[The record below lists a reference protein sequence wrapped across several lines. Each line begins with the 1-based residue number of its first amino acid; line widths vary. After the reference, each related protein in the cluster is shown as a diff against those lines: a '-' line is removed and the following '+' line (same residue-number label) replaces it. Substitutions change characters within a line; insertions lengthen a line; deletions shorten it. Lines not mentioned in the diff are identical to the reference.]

1 MSDFIMKS
9 LKKQDWKALGLAVV
23 AVLALSGPAMASGG
37 AKHPHAPSE
46 GFSFEGPFGTFDQGQ
61 LQRGYKVFREV
72 CSNCHSATLLSFR
85 NLAQKDG
92 PFYDPKY
99 KNPNDNPYV
108 KQIASEFEV
117 PDVDTDTGDVITRP
131 GTPSDHFPAKFAN
144 VYAAAA
150 SNGGAIPPDLSV
162 ITKARHG
169 GARYVYSLLTGFQEP
184 PKGLHVA
191 EGQHYNP
198 YMAGSLATQWSG
210 DPHHVPEGGV
220 LAMAPPLRDGLVTYD
235 DGKTA
240 STHQMAADV
249 AAFLEWAGDPH
260 ATLRKKTGVAVI
272 IYLLLF
278 AGITYAA
285 YRKLWHGKH

>member
-1 MSDFIMKS
+1 MSAFMTKS
-9 LKKQDWKALGLAVV
+9 LKALGLA
-23 AVLALSGPAMASGG
+23 AIAAALTLSAPALAAGG
-37 AKHPHAPSE
+37 AKHPHAPKE

-85 NLAQKDG
+85 NLGQKGG
-92 PFYDPKY
+92 PFYDEKY

-117 PDVDTDTGDVITRP
+117 PDVDTDTGDAITRP
-131 GTPSDHFPAKFAN
+131 ATPSDHFPKKFAN
-144 VYAAAA
+144 SYAAAA
-150 SNGGAIPPDLSV
+150 SNGGAIPPDLSI

-169 GARYVYSLLTGFQEP
+169 GASYVYSLLTGYHNP

-210 DPHHVPEGGV
+210 DPHKVPEGGV
-220 LAMAPPLRDGLVTYD
+220 LAMAPPLRDDLVTYD
-235 DGKTA
+235 DGTKAT
-240 STHQMAADV
+240 THQMAADV
-249 AAFLEWAGDPH
+249 AAFLEWSGDPH
-260 ATLRKKTGVAVI
+260 ATLRKKTGVAVL

>member
-1 MSDFIMKS
+1 MTKS
-9 LKKQDWKALGLAVV
+9 LKIQGLKAFGLAVAAIV
-23 AVLALSGPAMASGG
+23 ALSGTAMAAGG

-117 PDVDTDTGDVITRP
+117 PDIDTDTGDAITRP

-144 VYAAAA
+144 TYAAAA

-169 GARYVYSLLTGFQEP
+169 GARYIYSLLTGFENP

-191 EGQHYNP
+191 DGQHYNP

-210 DPHHVPEGGV
+210 DPHQVPEGGV
-220 LAMAPPLRDGLVTYD
+220 LAMAPPLHDGLVTYD
-235 DGKTA
+235 DGKAATV
-240 STHQMAADV
+240 HQMAADV

>member
-1 MSDFIMKS
+1 MSAIMTKG
-9 LKKQDWKALGLAVV
+9 LKALGLA
-23 AVLALSGPAMASGG
+23 AIAATLALSAPAFAAGG
-37 AKHPHAPSE
+37 AKHPHAPKE

-72 CSNCHSATLLSFR
+72 CSNCHSATLMSFR
-85 NLAQKDG
+85 NLGQKGG
-92 PFYDPKY
+92 PFYDEKY
-99 KNPNDNPYV
+99 KNPNDNPVV

-117 PDVDTDTGDVITRP
+117 PDVDTDTGDAITRP
-131 GTPSDHFPAKFAN
+131 ATPSDHFPAKFAN
-144 VYAAAA
+144 SYAAAA

-169 GARYVYSLLTGFQEP
+169 GARYVYSLLTGYVGTP
-184 PKGLHVA
+184 RGLTVN

-198 YMAGSLATQWSG
+198 YMAGDLHSAWKG
-210 DPHHVPEGGV
+210 DPKHVPPGGV
-220 LAMAPPLRDGLVTYD
+220 LAMAPPLKDDLVTYD
-235 DGKTA
+235 DGTKAT
-240 STHQMAADV
+240 THQMAADV

-260 ATLRKKTGVAVI
+260 ATLRKKTGVGVL

-278 AGITYAA
+278 AGVTYAA